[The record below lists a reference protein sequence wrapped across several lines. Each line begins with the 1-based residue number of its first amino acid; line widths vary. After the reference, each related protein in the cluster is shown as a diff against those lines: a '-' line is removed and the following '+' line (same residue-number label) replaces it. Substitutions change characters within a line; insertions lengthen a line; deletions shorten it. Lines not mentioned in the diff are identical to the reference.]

1 MTASSNRLRL
11 RPLVLSLGVNVGL
24 PLLAVQWL
32 LHAGVSVIVALSLSA
47 VFPLA
52 DTLVTIV
59 RSRRVSPLG
68 ALSLMSIGLGLATS
82 AISGN
87 PVFALA
93 KESVF
98 TGVFGL
104 VFLGSLATARPL
116 IFGLGRTSSTG
127 GDAAGMAEW
136 DARWDRQP
144 AFRRVL
150 RIMTL
155 VWGLGLLGEAVAR
168 VAVALTLPVTLAT
181 IVSPALQVVAFG
193 GLILW
198 TAVYARVMRRRAER
212 REAREG
218 VAAGANAA

>member
-68 ALSLMSIGLGLATS
+68 ALSL
-82 AISGN
+82 ISGN